1 LRKGLLRYNTPMSE
15 QKPFELSPSISIL
28 IAGVLIA
35 GAIVFVNLQPQSPAA
50 VAAGG
55 AQAPTTATN
64 VRPPSAGDHIIG
76 SPDAPLVLIEYSDF
90 ECPFCSLV
98 HPTLKK
104 IVSES
109 NGKIAW
115 VLRNFPLESI
125 HSNARPAALAA
136 ECVAQE
142 LGNGAYWQFADA
154 VFANQSNMS
163 PAYFEQLALQLG
175 AQKASYKSCLTS
187 AATAKTIDIDI
198 AEIQQNGGQGTPYTI
213 LYDKKGQTGVSG
225 ALPYETFS
233 AVIKAFQA
241 RP

>member
-1 LRKGLLRYNTPMSE
+1 MSE
-15 QKPFELSPSISIL
+15 QKSFELNPSISIL

-35 GAIVFVNLQPQSPAA
+35 SAIVFVNVRPAAPAA

-64 VRPPSAGDHIIG
+64 VRAPSAQDHIVG
-76 SPDAPLVLIEYSDF
+76 SLNAPLVLIEYTDF
-90 ECPFCSLV
+90 QCPFCSMV

-109 NGKIAW
+109 NGQIAW

-125 HSNARPAALAA
+125 HPNARPAALAA
-136 ECVAQE
+136 ECIAQE
-142 LGNGAYWQFADA
+142 LGNDAYWKSADA
-154 VFANQSNMS
+154 VFADQSKMS

-175 AQKASYKSCLTS
+175 AHKTSYKSCIASAS
-187 AATAKTIDIDI
+187 AAKKVDADS
-198 AEIQQNGGQGTPYTI
+198 AEAQQNGGQGTPYTV
-213 LYDKKGQTGVSG
+213 LYDKKGQVGVSG

-233 AVIKAFQA
+233 DVIKAFQT